1 MRQQRGFTLIELMAT
16 LGVMAVVATLAV
28 PTWQSFM
35 VRQQVDNDVR
45 ALTRSLAMARSEAVS
60 QGVDVSVCPYA
71 ITATEPTPSDCSQD
85 ADWQHG
91 WVVYRGRGN
100 TVPADARI
108 WVKDATASS
117 FILSSRSR
125 VLFSARGTARGSN
138 NTWTFCGN
146 GYVREVL
153 LAPSGRVR
161 ARDGTEAAC
170 S

>member
-16 LGVMAVVATLAV
+16 LGVMAVVASFAV

-35 VRQQVDNDVR
+35 ARQQVDNDVR

-60 QGVDVSVCPYA
+60 QGDDVSVCPYA
-71 ITATEPTPSDCSQD
+71 ITATESNPSDCSED
-85 ADWQHG
+85 DDWQHG
-91 WVVYRGRGN
+91 WVVYRGNGSA
-100 TVPADARI
+100 VPADARI
-108 WVKDATASS
+108 WVKDATVSS
-117 FILSSRSR
+117 LILSSRSR
-125 VLFSARGTARGSN
+125 VFFSQRGTARGSN

-161 ARDGTEAAC
+161 VRDGTEADC
-170 S
+170 T